1 MEDRSEPTST
11 ATVAVTGAV
20 ALEDLYGRRLA
31 RAVSAEKAQDLTGRD
46 FKGDAVDPF
55 NLAVG
60 LAQILRFDDASHPSD
75 CRQQR

>member
-1 MEDRSEPTST
+1 M
-11 ATVAVTGAV
+11 

-60 LAQILRFDDASHPSD
+60 LAQIVHFDDGSHPSD
-75 CRQQR
+75 HRQQRQIERTYLDDLAIAGRLAG